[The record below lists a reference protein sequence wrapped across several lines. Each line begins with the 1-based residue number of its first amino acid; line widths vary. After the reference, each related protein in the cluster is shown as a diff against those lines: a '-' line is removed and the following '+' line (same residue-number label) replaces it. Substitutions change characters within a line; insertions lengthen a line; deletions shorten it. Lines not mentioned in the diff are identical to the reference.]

1 MLLVAINPIA
11 GQGRGAIL
19 AQELGNYLLAHNQK
33 YRIVTGSSANNL
45 QINLRKL
52 IESSPA
58 FEEIRLVAVGGD
70 GLIHLCLQVAIE
82 FNLPLVP
89 IPAGTGNDFVRSLG
103 WSTNNWEEIV
113 WRSMNTSPVQVDLGL
128 VDGEYFGAVLSTGF
142 DSVVNE
148 RANRLSWPKSAQKYN
163 LAIALELPK
172 FKPKRYLIEIDGE
185 VIERQA
191 MLIAVGNGKSYG
203 GGMNVC
209 PGAKMDDGMFE
220 IMILN
225 PVTKFE
231 FLKVFPS
238 VYTGQHIH
246 HPEVEI
252 FTGKS
257 IRIDSDAIAYADG
270 ERIGKTPITAI
281 IKPNILK
288 TWVA

>member
-1 MLLVAINPIA
+1 
-11 GQGRGAIL
+11 
-19 AQELGNYLLAHNQK
+19 
-33 YRIVTGSSANNL
+33 
-45 QINLRKL
+45 
-52 IESSPA
+52 
-58 FEEIRLVAVGGD
+58 
-70 GLIHLCLQVAIE
+70 
-82 FNLPLVP
+82 
-89 IPAGTGNDFVRSLG
+89 
-103 WSTNNWEEIV
+103 
-113 WRSMNTSPVQVDLGL
+113 MNTSPVQVDLGL